1 MENTDTI
8 PQTDL
13 GVVIVNWN
21 TRDLLRRCLQT
32 VLASGGVTLR
42 VVVVDNASTDGS
54 PAMVADEFPQVE
66 LIASG
71 GNDGFSRANN
81 AGLRHLG
88 FGQPSAPD
96 APRYALI
103 LNPDTDVPADALQ
116 KMVHYIDANPH
127 MGAAGPKLVLPDGS
141 LDLACRRSFPT
152 PMVSFYR
159 FSGLSQRFPHS
170 RIFGQYNMTYLSP
183 EVETEVDSVVG
194 AFMMVRRD
202 AIDAV
207 GLLNET
213 FFMYAEDIEWAYR
226 IKQANWKIYYNPNVT
241 VLHVKRAA
249 SRKNPKTQGEFHRAS
264 LMFYRMHYRHQTPWP
279 MHLMILSGLLLKGG
293 RRVWHEIWNP
303 SHT

>member
-1 MENTDTI
+1 MMDI
-8 PQTDL
+8 

-21 TRDLLRRCLQT
+21 TCGLLRRCLQT
-32 VLASGGVTLR
+32 VLASEGVALR

-54 PAMVADEFPQVE
+54 PEMVSAEFPQVA
-66 LIASG
+66 LIANPT
-71 GNDGFSRANN
+71 NDGFSAANN
-81 AGLRHLG
+81 LGLRHLG

-103 LNPDTDVPADALQ
+103 LNPDTELPADALQ
-116 KMVHYIDANPH
+116 KMVHYMDAEPR

-159 FSGLSQRFPHS
+159 FSGLGRLFPHS

-183 EVETEVDSVVG
+183 DVETEVDSVVG

-207 GLLNET
+207 GLLNER

-226 IKQANWKIYYNPNVT
+226 IKQANWTIYYNPAVT

-249 SRKNPKTQGEFHRAS
+249 SRQNPRTRGEFHRAS
-264 LMFYRMHYRHQTPWP
+264 LMFYRMHYRHKTAWP
-279 MHLMILSGLLLKGG
+279 LHLMILSGLLLKGG
-293 RRVWHEIWNP
+293 RRVWHELWNP